1 MEQFHWS
8 DVAGNDWNGLSC
20 AEVKSMLWSCAGR
33 RIVETRAQEILA
45 NPKLDILQTI
55 LELACRSRC
64 SDVQSK
70 PDRRMLMRLRGGT
83 APFEIEAGRWKGVP
97 RENRICKQCQLSE
110 IEDVTH
116 WLLRCESQADS
127 TALLVQKMMISVPDF
142 TSLSD
147 KAQAALILDQACQS
161 TSIRKILC
169 RMWNIRF

>member
-1 MEQFHWS
+1 MTEAFQGRVVRQVAHEAIGHQGAWIRNLHSTIEQFHWS

-55 LELACRSRC
+55 LELGCRSRC

-70 PDRRMLMRLRGGT
+70 SDRRMLMRLRGGT
-83 APFEIEAGRWKGVP
+83 APFEIEVGRWKGVP

-110 IEDVTH
+110 IEDVY
-116 WLLRCESQADS
+116 
-127 TALLVQKMMISVPDF
+127 ALAFKV
-142 TSLSD
+142 
-147 KAQAALILDQACQS
+147 
-161 TSIRKILC
+161 
-169 RMWNIRF
+169 